1 MKIVVCEEC
10 SAEYQVKHDLEE
22 TLYIIKYCRFCGNPI
37 DLQDDNA
44 IEEWED

>member
-22 TLYIIKYCRFCGNPI
+22 TLYIIKYCTFCGNPVSYTH
-37 DLQDDNA
+37 LRTH
-44 IEEWED
+44 ET